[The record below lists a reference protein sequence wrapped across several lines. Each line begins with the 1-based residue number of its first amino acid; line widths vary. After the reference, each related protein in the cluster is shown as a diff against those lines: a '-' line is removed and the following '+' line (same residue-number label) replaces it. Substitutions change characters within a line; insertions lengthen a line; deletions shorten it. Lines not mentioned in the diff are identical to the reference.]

1 VDHSSQ
7 RGPTNDPS
15 SEPLDSE
22 RPAADRSEEA
32 GGEDLGET
40 RFRTVGVVAKPEIE
54 AMRVA
59 GELAEWLRRRQ
70 MEVYLDARTLAQ
82 VGNGATGCFDPARDY
97 DLVVAR
103 RLNGETPL
111 LGVNLGNLGFLTE
124 VGRTELYPTLVK
136 VLSGDFELEE
146 RSLLQVTVFPQ
157 DGEPQRFQAF
167 NDAVIAKGARS
178 RIVELN
184 LSVDQHPVARYR
196 ADGMI
201 ISTPTGSTA
210 YNLSAGGPI
219 LFPQL
224 PATVL
229 APICP
234 HTLSLRPM
242 VVPSSACIEVVLE
255 TRDEEVF
262 VTVDGQ
268 EGTTLAYHDRVQITR
283 SRSCIHLVK
292 TANRTFYD
300 SLRGKLR
307 WGGLSSEPA
316 RKS

>member
-1 VDHSSQ
+1 MPDSASPPLERRDGAGEALEESRFQ
-7 RGPTNDPS
+7 RI
-15 SEPLDSE
+15 
-22 RPAADRSEEA
+22 
-32 GGEDLGET
+32 
-40 RFRTVGVVAKPEIE
+40 GVVAKPELE

-59 GELAEWLRRRQ
+59 GELGEWLRRRQ
-70 MEVYLDARTLAQ
+70 MEVHLDARTLAQ
-82 VGNGATGCFDPARDY
+82 VGNGATGCFDPSGDY
-97 DLVVAR
+97 DLVVALGGDGTLLGVAR
-103 RLNGETPL
+103 RLSGDTPL

-146 RSLLQVTVFPQ
+146 RSLLQVTVFPRE
-157 DGEPQRFQAF
+157 GSPQRFQAF

-292 TANRTFYD
+292 TADRTFYD